1 MTEITD
7 KIIELREE
15 MIVKRIHPD
24 IKRNAM
30 TAFLQ
35 GYQKHKEIYGSFRYI
50 TDGLEYKI
58 RMQERAEFMYQEAR
72 KIIDKSGGI

>member
-15 MIVKRIHPD
+15 MIAKGIHPELRRD
-24 IKRNAM
+24 AI

-35 GYQKHKEIYGSFRYI
+35 GYQKHKEMHGSFRYI
-50 TDGLEYKI
+50 TDGLEYAM
-58 RMQERAEFMYQEAR
+58 RMQERAEFMYQEAKR
-72 KIIDKSGGI
+72 VIERS